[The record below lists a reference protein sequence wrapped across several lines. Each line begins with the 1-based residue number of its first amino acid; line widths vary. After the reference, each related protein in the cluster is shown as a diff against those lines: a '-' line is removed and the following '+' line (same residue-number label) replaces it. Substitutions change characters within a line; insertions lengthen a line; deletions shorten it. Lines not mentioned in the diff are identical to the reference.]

1 MTDDKL
7 KTRIWIALFALY
19 IVWGST
25 YLGMRIA
32 IETIPPFV
40 HGAIRFFIS
49 GVILF
54 VWQRFAGQP
63 MPTARQWISCAII
76 GNLLLV
82 GGNGMVSWAEQTI
95 PSGIAALIIAA
106 VPMFMVIMES
116 IRPRG
121 HKPTVKAI
129 IGLCIGFVGIY
140 ILVAPSHT
148 AQAPSLN
155 VFGVFALL
163 AACAFWSIGSVYSK
177 AADVPSSALMTTGA
191 EMLAG
196 SVGLLIMSLLT
207 NELQTWNVATVS
219 AHSVYGLVYLILIGS
234 IIGFGSYIWL
244 LKHAPISLVASYAY
258 VNPIVAVL
266 LGAWLASEPLDPH
279 IWISTV
285 IIMGSVMLVNSKKK

>member
-219 AHSVYGLVYLILIGS
+219 AHSVYGLVYLLLIGS

-285 IIMGSVMLVNSKKK
+285 IIMRSVMLVNSKKK

>member
-219 AHSVYGLVYLILIGS
+219 AHSVYGLVYLLLIGS